1 MRKLW
6 PLGERLRVAGFSSAT
21 DERYA
26 MQPMRRVWPH
36 GEVLRVGGYARV
48 FRRRQRRVFRR
59 QRRRQRR
66 RLVSHLRSIR
76 ALRES
81 VPAKP
86 RRRQRRQRRQRPETT
101 SRTPH
106 GWPGRCLQPLR
117 PSRSL
122 GERLRRAGHENGRGK
137 SAESAETRGQVQKLQ
152 RGRSLRSRLPATEGH
167 QVPHVRRGRSLLERL
182 PAKRRLR
189 GHAEV
194 ARSRGTRRRATGD
207 DGGRRRRRRGDGV
220 KKNIAVR
227 FRSPIKRTNE
237 REKREGERER
247 GERELKLSS
256 YH

>member
-1 MRKLW
+1 
-6 PLGERLRVAGFSSAT
+6 
-21 DERYA
+21 
-26 MQPMRRVWPH
+26 
-36 GEVLRVGGYARV
+36 LRVGGYSWV
-48 FRRRQRRVFRR
+48 FRRRQRRIFRR

-101 SRTPH
+101 SRTPR

-247 GERELKLSS
+247 ERRERIEAIKLSLNPFLTHNR
-256 YH
+256 YRHIIVHIHTPVNKINTNVHQH

>member
-1 MRKLW
+1 
-6 PLGERLRVAGFSSAT
+6 
-21 DERYA
+21 

-36 GEVLRVGGYARV
+36 GEGLRVGGYSRV
-48 FRRRQRRVFRR
+48 LRR

-86 RRRQRRQRRQRPETT
+86 RRRRQRRQRRQRPETT
-101 SRTPH
+101 ARTPR

-137 SAESAETRGQVQKLQ
+137 SAESAETLGQVQKLQ

-167 QVPHVRRGRSLLERL
+167 QVPHVRRGWSLLERL

-189 GHAEV
+189 GDAKV
-194 ARSRGTRRRATGD
+194 ARSRGTRSRATGD
-207 DGGRRRRRRGDGV
+207 DGGRRRRGDGV
-220 KKNIAVR
+220 KKEHRGEISVAH
-227 FRSPIKRTNE
+227 KTNE
-237 REKREGERER
+237 RERER
-247 GERELKLSS
+247 GS
-256 YH
+256 YQAIIKSIL

>member
-48 FRRRQRRVFRR
+48 FRRRQRR
-59 QRRRQRR
+59 RQRR

-101 SRTPH
+101 SRTPR

-256 YH
+256 HH